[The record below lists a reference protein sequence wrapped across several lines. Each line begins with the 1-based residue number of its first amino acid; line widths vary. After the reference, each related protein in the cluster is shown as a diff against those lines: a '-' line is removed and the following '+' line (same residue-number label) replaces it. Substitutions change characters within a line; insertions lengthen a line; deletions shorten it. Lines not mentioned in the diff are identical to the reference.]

1 MNKLHRQ
8 LNNCF
13 RKLEGRFRSLL
24 FIFFITSIYFVLLY
38 KRQNPEMTPLMVIR
52 FVDQVI
58 DNRPIVLKYTRVP
71 IQAISDYSMYAVMA
85 GEDQKFLD
93 HYGFDFDAIR
103 NAVEY
108 NVKHKTITLGGSTIT
123 QQTAKNLFLWPDR
136 SLFRKVIESYFT
148 ILMELGRSKERIL
161 EIYLNIV
168 EFGDGIYGIDQAA
181 HYYFDTSAAKLTRYQ
196 ATLLAAILPNPRYY
210 QYHLRSYVLATRKSS
225 ISSGINRLKRN
236 EESKDFVN
244 EIKK

>member
-1 MNKLHRQ
+1 M
-8 LNNCF
+8 
-13 RKLEGRFRSLL
+13 
-24 FIFFITSIYFVLLY
+24 LY

-108 NVKHKTITLGGSTIT
+108 NVKHKTITL
-123 QQTAKNLFLWPDR
+123 
-136 SLFRKVIESYFT
+136 
-148 ILMELGRSKERIL
+148 
-161 EIYLNIV
+161 
-168 EFGDGIYGIDQAA
+168 
-181 HYYFDTSAAKLTRYQ
+181 
-196 ATLLAAILPNPRYY
+196 
-210 QYHLRSYVLATRKSS
+210 
-225 ISSGINRLKRN
+225 
-236 EESKDFVN
+236 
-244 EIKK
+244 